1 MKTKKHQPATK
12 LTGEEVVQ
20 QKLDRMNE
28 MLKKVDLSKLP
39 TKQAKQN

>member
-1 MKTKKHQPATK
+1 MRTKKNQLVPK
-12 LTGEEVVQ
+12 LTGEQIVQ

-39 TKQAKQN
+39 GRTEAK